1 MPEQNPEENGGAPA
15 EQAGT
20 DLDGAGTQETVRS
33 HASAAVDPTQPGE
46 SPTEE
51 TKPTVVVT
59 DYYVVFKVT
68 QGNMS
73 LGQKTVWQGVY
84 VTGNNAMR
92 FFDATYLPDYTL
104 MDEEGDAGLDIPDFD
119 FGSGFTAEQ
128 IAQMRSEQQKKI
140 KDLEFQIKMADADY
154 KIKQTEFND
163 GNVYSEIDGE
173 VISVLTEEE
182 ARDTKSPLIKVSG
195 GGGFYVQGTVNE
207 LEKDNLRVGQEVTI
221 SDWETGATY
230 TGTVQSIGD
239 FPSAESNWN
248 GMENPNSSYYP
259 FTAFVDGSADLQA
272 GRYVS
277 MTYTTGS
284 GESGIY
290 LENPFLRTE
299 KGQSYV
305 FVRGKN
311 DKLEKRYVT
320 VGKSLWGSYTEI
332 RSGLSETDYI
342 AFPYGKNVKEGAPTV
357 EGDRNDLYNY

>member
-1 MPEQNPEENGGAPA
+1 M
-15 EQAGT
+15 
-20 DLDGAGTQETVRS
+20 
-33 HASAAVDPTQPGE
+33 
-46 SPTEE
+46 
-51 TKPTVVVT
+51 
-59 DYYVVFKVT
+59 
-68 QGNMS
+68 
-73 LGQKTVWQGVY
+73 
-84 VTGNNAMR
+84 
-92 FFDATYLPDYTL
+92 
-104 MDEEGDAGLDIPDFD
+104 
-119 FGSGFTAEQ
+119 
-128 IAQMRSEQQKKI
+128 
-140 KDLEFQIKMADADY
+140 
-154 KIKQTEFND
+154 
-163 GNVYSEIDGE
+163 
-173 VISVLTEEE
+173 
-182 ARDTKSPLIKVSG
+182 
-195 GGGFYVQGTVNE
+195 NE